1 MIHIPD
7 TKKGHGLVLVR
18 GKYFAL
24 HYEDGKQKRTPT
36 GTDDW
41 DTALRARNLIYRRL
55 KKDGATVKRKLTP
68 AEKLAAGRAD
78 LYIHHRQ
85 PFLVV
90 VKGKKVGEFAT
101 RKLAREAR
109 DAHLENTKL

>member
-7 TKKGHGLVLVR
+7 TTKGHGLVLVR
-18 GKYFAL
+18 GTYHAL
-24 HYEDGKQKRTPT
+24 HYDGGKQKRTPT
-36 GTDDW
+36 GTSDW
-41 DTALRARNLIYRRL
+41 DTALRVRNLIYRRL

-68 AEKLAAGRAD
+68 TEKLASGRAD

-90 VKGKKVGEFAT
+90 VKGKKVGEFPS

-109 DAHLENTKL
+109 DAYLENIK

>member
-1 MIHIPD
+1 MIQIPD
-7 TKKGHGLVLVR
+7 TKNGHGLVLVR
-18 GKYFAL
+18 GTYFAL
-24 HYEDGKQKRTPT
+24 HYEDGKQKRTTT
-36 GTDDW
+36 GTGDW
-41 DTALRARNLIYRRL
+41 DTAIRARDLIYRRL
-55 KKDGATVKRKLTP
+55 IKAGATVKRRSTP
-68 AEKLAAGRAD
+68 VEKLASGRND

-109 DAHLENTKL
+109 DKYLLA